1 MLLNLSLKK
10 KITLTIVSLV
20 FIFLG
25 LFIYLYSPVIFQ
37 EGNPWPQIKGAFQ
50 LGFSNKEIIAISAN
64 KYITKSD
71 NGAEVINRY
80 LKNKGYNFI
89 EQMGSGYLYQSA
101 NQLIFVVRRQYSR
114 FYLIWNIGESNN
126 LNNLVE
132 SRDHSIIAEEL
143 QECLPK
149 SDMASYEKC
158 NELLAEIRNFAD
170 CVSAGFSL
178 MKSNPPQC
186 ATPDGRIFTDD
197 TNSSWDMVLTALG
210 DCQVE
215 SVFQA
220 HSRFVSVDLK
230 NGNKITAYEP
240 QIDDIMKAI
249 DSLEGRCGSI
259 RMATE

>member
-1 MLLNLSLKK
+1 MFLNSSLKK

-25 LFIYLYSPVIFQ
+25 LFIFLYSSVIFQ
-37 EGNPWPQIKGAFQ
+37 EGNPWPQIKGVIK
-50 LGFSNKEIIAISAN
+50 LSLTDKEIIPVSAN

-71 NGAEVINRY
+71 DGAEVINRY
-80 LKNKGYNFI
+80 LENKGYNFI

-101 NQLIFVVRRQYSR
+101 DQLISVVRRQYSR
-114 FYLIWNIGESNN
+114 FYLIWNIGESNS

-132 SRDHSIIAEEL
+132 SRDHNTIAEEL

-170 CVSAGFSL
+170 CVSAGFNI

-186 ATPDGRIFTDD
+186 TVPDGRIFTDD
-197 TNSSWDMVLTALG
+197 TNSSWDIVLTALN

-240 QIDDIMKAI
+240 QIDDIMKAV
-249 DSLEGRCGSI
+249 DGLEGRCGKI